1 MINSRTQSL
10 DGKTVNELNK
20 GFLLCAEYF
29 ESSQFMNAE
38 QHKSLIHNAVPATF
52 NVSILQSV
60 WQVHAVIL
68 LQQLLFQL
76 RRLGYRLQNKWT
88 PEKLHV

>member
-38 QHKSLIHNAVPATF
+38 QHTSLIHNAVPASF
-52 NVSILQSV
+52 NVPNPPKCLASTRCDPTATASV
-60 WQVHAVIL
+60 PVKKARIQTT
-68 LQQLLFQL
+68 
-76 RRLGYRLQNKWT
+76 K
-88 PEKLHV
+88 